1 MRWSKSKRHYFTN
14 SEHSLETPEPEHLFQ
29 YKVALAQVFPTSG
42 KFIQKETPKQLF
54 SCEICCLYSHNY
66 FRAFM
71 LGFIKRRGLEAG
83 KQVNVKRVRG
93 SNYRDYKYVFHI
105 EKLLTIKMYFM
116 YLVK

>member
-1 MRWSKSKRHYFTN
+1 
-14 SEHSLETPEPEHLFQ
+14 
-29 YKVALAQVFPTSG
+29 
-42 KFIQKETPKQLF
+42 
-54 SCEICCLYSHNY
+54 
-66 FRAFM
+66 M